1 VRLLSFVANFCF
13 LNHSKSL
20 VAARPKLEPLQ
31 LRIARGTN
39 VVQEHEVALAEL
51 CSNGAANDV
60 EIENCVLDYLQSGY
74 HDINTNNRNG
84 KATAVQDTIEVN
96 GEQTQQEEE
105 ECDPTTSDE
114 DCLLDQMYSMWA
126 DDMSVA
132 APSSNGK
139 TDPTS
144 SSAAA
149 LKSEAPKKQVK
160 PWSSRSSPS
169 GTWVRDPKT
178 GEMRNIDA

>member
-1 VRLLSFVANFCF
+1 
-13 LNHSKSL
+13 
-20 VAARPKLEPLQ
+20 VAARPQNEPLQ
-31 LRIARGTN
+31 LRIARGTT

-51 CSNGAANDV
+51 CSNGAADDV
-60 EIENCVLDYLQSGY
+60 EIENCVLEYLQAGY
-74 HDINTNNRNG
+74 DISTNNNRNG
-84 KATAVQDTIEVN
+84 KAAAVAVRGNEVVED
-96 GEQTQQEEE
+96 EQQQPE
-105 ECDPTTSDE
+105 ECDPTSDE

-132 APSSNGK
+132 VPSNSNGQ
-139 TDPTS
+139 TDPSDPATT
-144 SSAAA
+144 
-149 LKSEAPKKQVK
+149 PKKPVK